1 MALPRFGNGEGGEG
15 GKGGGLVDQSVGSEY
30 AQIHEA
36 EQAAEEIRITNQESG
51 GTSDDYIQ

>member
-30 AQIHEA
+30 AAAQRASQI
-36 EQAAEEIRITNQESG
+36 AEEKRFLEGERILL
-51 GTSDDYIQ
+51 